1 MRELHKS
8 PIRHR
13 KRRRGATLVEFAV
26 TSHVV
31 FLMFFVALEFSRVS
45 MFRHT
50 VEQALYEG
58 ARAGIVPG
66 ATAND
71 VVNRTQAILRTVGIH
86 RATVDCIPAVLTNT
100 TPTVTVRIRMALDQ
114 ELFAASYFF
123 RGKSIDRSFE
133 MQREVVR

>member
-1 MRELHKS
+1 M
-8 PIRHR
+8 
-13 KRRRGATLVEFAV
+13 
-26 TSHVV
+26 

-100 TPTVTVRIRMALDQ
+100 TPTVTVRIRMAL
-114 ELFAASYFF
+114 
-123 RGKSIDRSFE
+123 
-133 MQREVVR
+133 

>member
-1 MRELHKS
+1 MREWSES

-26 TSHVV
+26 TSPIV
-31 FLMFFVALEFSRVS
+31 FLMFFAAVEFSRVS

-50 VEQALYEG
+50 VENALYEG

-71 VVNRTQAILRTVGIH
+71 VVNRSQAILRSVGIN

-114 ELFAASYFF
+114 ELIAAPFFF